1 MPVVPV
7 IKCILLL
14 QEIHKKKI
22 MYTEAGHYII
32 TLIVDY
38 EWFSLGPPVY
48 STNKTDRHDITEI
61 LLKVALNTIK
71 QTNKSKFSFYIPS
84 T

>member
-1 MPVVPV
+1 MQTIVVVEKVKMAELWPFDQCYLHLLTMPVVPV

-22 MYTEAGHYII
+22 MYTEAGRYII

-38 EWFSLGPPVY
+38 VEGM
-48 STNKTDRHDITEI
+48 
-61 LLKVALNTIK
+61 
-71 QTNKSKFSFYIPS
+71 
-84 T
+84 